1 VTESDTPETLDGS
14 DPAETP
20 AKLRPPTPLE
30 ILDRYLPFI
39 AVGAMVV
46 TFLLLPQPF
55 AIALIAIVWLG
66 ATRVTSNRKFLG
78 MTLTEALAWSATIVI
93 AILVLALA
101 LYALGYSVA

>member
-1 VTESDTPETLDGS
+1 VTESDTPDAPDAGES
-14 DPAETP
+14 PP
-20 AKLRPPTPLE
+20 HLRPPTPLE

-55 AIALIAIVWLG
+55 AIALIGLVWLG

-101 LYALGYSVA
+101 LYAVGYSVA

>member
-1 VTESDTPETLDGS
+1 VTESDTPETLDGA

-30 ILDRYLPFI
+30 ILDRYLPFV
-39 AVGAMVV
+39 AVGAMVL
-46 TFLLLPQPF
+46 TFLLLQQLAF
-55 AIALIAIVWLG
+55 LLIGLVWLV

-78 MTLTEALAWSATIVI
+78 LTLTEALAWSATIVI

-101 LYALGYSVA
+101 LYALGFSVS